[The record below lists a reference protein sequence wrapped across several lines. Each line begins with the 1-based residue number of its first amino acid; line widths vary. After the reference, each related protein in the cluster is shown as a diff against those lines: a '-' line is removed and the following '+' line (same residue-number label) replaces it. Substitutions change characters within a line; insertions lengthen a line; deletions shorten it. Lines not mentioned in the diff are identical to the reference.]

1 MMATR
6 STNRSHRRNAFT
18 LIELLIVITI
28 IGILVGLL
36 LPALSSVRTRVRQTQ
51 VRTEISQL
59 DNAIGAFKNRFG
71 IEPPSQIT
79 LYETATTGWSTDAN
93 SRSLIRQIWPQ
104 FNFDLTHD
112 IDGDGTP
119 NGPFTL
125 TQGECLVFFL
135 GGLPNPSIVNGATVF
150 SVSGFSKNPANPFT
164 RGGTREGPFF
174 EFQSN
179 RFSDLGQAGF
189 PEYKD
194 SFPGQ
199 TKPYLYFSSY
209 DGSGYREYLTGVV
222 PYDFSPTVTV
232 PPVPILA
239 YRQGVAMPTATP
251 FKSKSFQIVSPG
263 QDYKYGVGGPYA
275 PGTSDP
281 LPVWTVNT
289 TTVPGWAG
297 SVFTVA
303 ATDRDAERDNITNF
317 SNGVLVP

>member
-1 MMATR
+1 MMLTR
-6 STNRSHRRNAFT
+6 SSNRLHRRTAFT
-18 LIELLIVITI
+18 LIELMIVIVI
-28 IGILVGLL
+28 IAILVGLL
-36 LPALSSVRTRVRQTQ
+36 LPAVSSARLRVRQTQ

-59 DNAIGAFKNRFG
+59 ENAVGAFKNRFG

-79 LYETATTGWSTDAN
+79 LYETATTGWSTDPN
-93 SRSLIRQIWPQ
+93 SRSLIRQMWPQ
-104 FNFDLTHD
+104 FNFDLAHD
-112 IDGDGTP
+112 LDGDGTS

-135 GGLPNPSIVNGATVF
+135 GGMPNPSVMNGATVF

-174 EFQSN
+174 EFQSS
-179 RFSDLGQAGF
+179 RFSDLGMVGF

-199 TKPYLYFSSY
+199 SNPYLYFSSY

-222 PYDFSPTVTV
+222 PYDFAPTVTN

-239 YRQGVAMPTATP
+239 YRQGAAMPAATP
-251 FKSKSFQIVSPG
+251 FKSKSFQIISPG
-263 QDYKYGVGGPYA
+263 QDFKYGVGGPYA
-275 PGTSDP
+275 PGTPDP
-281 LPVWTVNT
+281 LPGWTANT
-289 TTVPGWAG
+289 TTVLGWAG
-297 SVFTVA
+297 SAVSVA
-303 ATDRDAERDNITNF
+303 TTDRDVERDNITNF